1 MMQLI
6 HDENANTGSLPAKTI
21 YTSFRGRIT
30 AAQKSAIER
39 YGHQYLITD
48 LVKLEELAR
57 TTSRQKL
64 NIEIG
69 FGMGVELARWAI
81 ESPDAL
87 ILGIELYRPGIGSLF
102 SKLVNEGIENVR
114 VIEAPAQIVIGELLN
129 NSVEEIRILFP
140 DPWPKKRHH
149 KRRLIQ
155 KEFICQAER
164 VLIKGG
170 LLKIATDWK
179 PYADW
184 VLSCI
189 EENTGFVKLVEEA
202 ALVRG
207 ERDRPTKFES
217 RGINLKHKV
226 FDFTY
231 EKSS

>member
-1 MMQLI
+1 MHFI
-6 HDENANTGSLPAKTI
+6 HDEDANTDSLSAKTL

-30 AAQKSAIER
+30 SAQKSAIER
-39 YGHQYLITD
+39 YGNQYLITD
-48 LVKLEELAR
+48 LANHLDLAR
-57 TTSRQKL
+57 TTSSQKL
-64 NIEIG
+64 KIEIG

-87 ILGIELYRPGIGSLF
+87 VLGIELYRPGIGSLF
-102 SKLVNEGIENVR
+102 SKLVDEGIENVR
-114 VIEAPAQIVIGELLN
+114 VIEAPAQIAIAELPN
-129 NSVEEIRILFP
+129 NSVDEIRILFP

-155 KEFICQAER
+155 KEFICQVER

-170 LLKIATDWK
+170 RLQIATDWK

-184 VLSCI
+184 IFSCI
-189 EENTGFVKLVEEA
+189 EKNTGFVQIVDRT
-202 ALVRG
+202 ALAQG

-231 EKSS
+231 EKTS

>member
-1 MMQLI
+1 MHLI
-6 HDENANTGSLPAKTI
+6 HDEEVNTDCLPAKSLFTA
-21 YTSFRGRIT
+21 FRGRIT
-30 AAQKSAIER
+30 TAQKSAIER
-39 YGHQYLITD
+39 YGHQYFITD
-48 LVKLEELAR
+48 LAKHVDLAR
-57 TTSRQKL
+57 TESRQKL
-64 NIEIG
+64 KIEIG

-81 ESPDAL
+81 ESPDAM

-114 VIEAPAQIVIGELLN
+114 VIEAPAQIVFGELPN
-129 NSVEEIRILFP
+129 DSVDEIRILFP

-155 KEFICQAER
+155 KEFICQVER
-164 VLIKGG
+164 VLIEGG
-170 LLKIATDWK
+170 RLQIATDWK

-184 VLSCI
+184 IFSCI
-189 EENTGFVKLVEEA
+189 EKNTGFKQIVDRT
-202 ALVRG
+202 ALAQG

-231 EKSS
+231 ERTS

>member
-1 MMQLI
+1 MHLI
-6 HDENANTGSLPAKTI
+6 HDEHANTGSLPAKSLF
-21 YTSFRGRIT
+21 TSFRGRIT
-30 AAQKSAIER
+30 SAQKSAIER
-39 YGHQYLITD
+39 YGNQYFITD
-48 LVKLEELAR
+48 LAKHVDLAR
-57 TTSRQKL
+57 TASRQKL
-64 NIEIG
+64 KIEIG

-114 VIEAPAQIVIGELLN
+114 VIEAPAQIAIAELPN
-129 NSVEEIRILFP
+129 NSVDEIRILFP

-155 KEFICQAER
+155 KEFICQVER

-170 LLKIATDWK
+170 RLQIATDWK
-179 PYADW
+179 PYAEW
-184 VLSCI
+184 ALYCV
-189 EENTGFVKLVEEA
+189 EENAGFVKLVEKA
-202 ALVRG
+202 ALAQG

-231 EKSS
+231 ERTS